1 MKKVFRAWWKKVL
14 VSLAIAAVLAA
25 GLEFIQVKTQPPYF
39 EYRETAL
46 NRTET
51 LKNEEAVLSGCTLEQ
66 GILQTGEGQAEL
78 AFTLPDP
85 AGMNRVKI
93 LLDRPAEKNV
103 YFLVYCTKAGTEE
116 TPEVNAAEAFC
127 LEGMAELDFWVPR
140 ESYSKVLVKVDGS
153 AAIRE
158 IRTEDA
164 EGEKILIPGSMLKGR
179 IVRVAAL
186 IFLISML
193 LWAVHGWTR
202 IVNCFRAAKRGILED
217 PRKTAINA
225 LIFLCA
231 GGITWVG
238 LRLYLPYLLG
248 RPFNFVLNAFSLLAA
263 AAAGSLLCFRKT
275 LGKKPEVF
283 FLVFCLLMGSV
294 LTFFLPASLVS
305 WDEETHAAHA
315 LRFSY
320 LGNARYT
327 WQDEVTMTPGNGY
340 DLTLSY
346 FGETMKE
353 QDRLNQSG
361 IAKWRSGTPG
371 LRHFWYA
378 FTGTGLFI
386 GRALGLPYHWT
397 WSMGRF
403 FGLMA
408 YAIVGYFAIRRL
420 KSGKMILSAILLIP
434 VNVFLASTFNHD
446 AGVTSFLALGMS
458 YLVREW
464 QEPEEKLQW
473 KNILIM
479 LGALLAGCAPK
490 EIYFPILLLPLFMGR
505 EKFTG
510 KVQRR
515 CYTGLTVLAMATLV
529 LSFVIPF
536 VSSSG
541 AFSDTRGG
549 TTVSSGSQM
558 SVILSDPLRYA
569 EILFRFLRDY
579 LNPDGF
585 SQFATF
591 LAYLGTAPYFNLYLV
606 LLAALAFTDRDG
618 RDLDIPGRGWS
629 RGAMLLILFGTL
641 ALAATSMYVA
651 FTPVGL
657 DTINGF
663 QPRYLLPLFF
673 PAIMLLFS
681 GRVRNEVNRAVY
693 NGAFFAGIGFVGFSA
708 VLMKCAALY
717 V

>member
-14 VSLAIAAVLAA
+14 VSLVIAAVLAV

-51 LKNEEAVLSGCTLEQ
+51 LKNEGAELSGCALEQ

-93 LLDRPAEKNV
+93 LLDKPAEKNA
-103 YFLVYCTKAGTEE
+103 YFRVYCTKAGTEE
-116 TPEVNAAEAFC
+116 APEVNAAEAFC
-127 LEGMAELDFWVPR
+127 LEGMAEMDFWVPR
-140 ESYSKVLVKVDGS
+140 ESYSKVLVKIDGS
-153 AAIRE
+153 AAVRE

-202 IVNCFRAAKRGILED
+202 IGNCFRAAKRGILED
-217 PRKTAINA
+217 PRKTAVNA

-263 AAAGSLLCFRKT
+263 AAAGCLFCFRKT

-305 WDEETHAAHA
+305 WDEETHAANA

-327 WQDEVTMTPGNGY
+327 WQDEFTMTPGNSY

-346 FGETMKE
+346 FDGTIKE

-361 IAKWRSGTPG
+361 IAKWRSGMPG

-378 FTGTGLFI
+378 FTGAGLFL
-386 GRALGLPYHWT
+386 GRALGLPYHWI

-403 FGLMA
+403 FGLLS
-408 YAIVGYFAIRRL
+408 YATVGYFAIRRL
-420 KSGKMILSAILLIP
+420 KSGKMILSAVLLIP
-434 VNVFLASTFNHD
+434 LNFFLASTFSYD

-458 YLVREW
+458 YLIREW
-464 QEPEEKLQW
+464 QEPEEKIRW

-490 EIYFPILLLPLFMGR
+490 EIYFPILLLPLFMRR

-510 KVQRR
+510 KAQRR
-515 CYTGLTVLAMATLV
+515 CYTGLTVLAMAILV
-529 LSFVIPF
+529 LSFMIPF
-536 VSSSG
+536 LTTAEYGDS
-541 AFSDTRGG
+541 RGG
-549 TTVSSGSQM
+549 TTVSSGGQ
-558 SVILSDPLRYA
+558 VGAILSDPLRYA

-585 SQFATF
+585 HQFATF
-591 LAYLGTAPYFNLYLV
+591 FAYLGTAPYSNLCLI

-618 RDLDIPGRGWS
+618 RDLDIPGKGWS

-641 ALAATSMYVA
+641 ALAATSMYIA

-693 NGAFFAGIGFVGFSA
+693 NGAFFAAIGFVGFSA
-708 VLMKCAALY
+708 VLLKCAALY